1 MPHIYNECRTYITHP
16 AHVTF
21 LAACITFK
29 AAHITFRRTYIILSR
44 TYKTFRRTYI
54 TFRRT
59 YILLGRTYITLDFIF
74 SFEINTYKAVDID
87 LECNLFAQ
95 KCDF

>member
-16 AHVTF
+16 AHVIF
-21 LAACITFK
+21 LAACITFE

-44 TYKTFRRTYI
+44 TYKTFCLTYI
-54 TFRRT
+54 TFSRT
-59 YILLGRTYITLDFIF
+59 YTLLGRTYITLDFIF

-95 KCDF
+95 KCNF

>member
-21 LAACITFK
+21 LAACITFE

-44 TYKTFRRTYI
+44 TYKTFRRTH
-54 TFRRT
+54 
-59 YILLGRTYITLDFIF
+59 ITLDFIF

>member
-1 MPHIYNECRTYITHP
+1 MPHIHNECRTYITHP

-44 TYKTFRRTYI
+44 TYI
-54 TFRRT
+54 TF
-59 YILLGRTYITLDFIF
+59 DFIF

>member
-1 MPHIYNECRTYITHP
+1 MPHIYNERRTYITHP

-21 LAACITFK
+21 LAACITFE

-54 TFRRT
+54 TF
-59 YILLGRTYITLDFIF
+59 DFIF